1 MTSPTNRLA
10 PRWRKRFG
18 RIWELARS
26 RPRTFL
32 GALIWPLA
40 YPAAWLWRRTWLRG
54 TRLIAVTGSV
64 GKTSTAAAVAAV
76 LGVPFDPYGRNFGSF
91 LAIALLRHRS
101 RHRPLVVEVGISRR
115 GQMRRYARLLRP
127 DAVLLT
133 AIAEDHAQA
142 LGGIEG
148 VAAEKARLAHAVR
161 PGGLLVVNGDDPRCL
176 AIAAAARAR
185 AVRVGFG
192 AGCDWRIDGARV
204 EFPQGTQVELAGPRG
219 DLAIGAPWIGDGMAR
234 CLAAAAAFG
243 VESGLDEATVHDGLA
258 GLRPLPERLEAV
270 PLAGGAWLLCDSWKA
285 SWETIESAFF
295 ELGRLAGWR
304 RIALLG
310 DIDEVY
316 GDRTATYHRY
326 ARLAVAAA
334 ERIVYVGRNYKVFR
348 AGARRAGLAPG
359 RLRHCRDVHQA
370 AAELAPE
377 VTAGTVILIKGSHRQ
392 KLGRIRH
399 LLQGA
404 PVTCELRICLRTGL
418 SCDLCPLLTARTS
431 ERTTP

>member
-1 MTSPTNRLA
+1 
-10 PRWRKRFG
+10 
-18 RIWELARS
+18 
-26 RPRTFL
+26 
-32 GALIWPLA
+32 
-40 YPAAWLWRRTWLRG
+40 
-54 TRLIAVTGSV
+54 
-64 GKTSTAAAVAAV
+64 
-76 LGVPFDPYGRNFGSF
+76 
-91 LAIALLRHRS
+91 
-101 RHRPLVVEVGISRR
+101 
-115 GQMRRYARLLRP
+115 
-127 DAVLLT
+127 
-133 AIAEDHAQA
+133 
-142 LGGIEG
+142 
-148 VAAEKARLAHAVR
+148 
-161 PGGLLVVNGDDPRCL
+161 VVNGDDPRCL

-192 AGCDWRIDGARV
+192 AGCDWRIGGARV

-219 DLAIGAPWIGDGMAR
+219 ALAIGAPWIGDGMAR

-243 VESGLDEATVHDGLA
+243 VESGLDGATVRDGLA

-348 AGARRAGLAPG
+348 AGAKRAGLAPG
-359 RLRHCRDVHQA
+359 RLRHCRDVQQA

-404 PVTCELRICLRTGL
+404 PVSCELRVCLRTGL